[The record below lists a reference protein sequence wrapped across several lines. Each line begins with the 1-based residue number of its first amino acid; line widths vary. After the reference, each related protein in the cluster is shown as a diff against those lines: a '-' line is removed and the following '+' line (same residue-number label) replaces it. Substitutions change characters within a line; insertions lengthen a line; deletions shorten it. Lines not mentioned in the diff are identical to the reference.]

1 MAKDIRINQ
10 IGNLLMYK
18 NRTGLPRI
26 GESIRGKYIAP
37 VNPINPI
44 AVICIHMSYR
54 TKLPEKNTESID
66 NTLPIKSNA
75 NDSFAITRVNLY
87 LAFFHL
93 D

>member
-1 MAKDIRINQ
+1 
-10 IGNLLMYK
+10 MYK

-26 GESIRGKYIAP
+26 GDSISGKYIAT
-37 VNPINPI
+37 VNPIKPI
-44 AVICIHMSYR
+44 AVICIHVSYR
-54 TKLPEKNTESID
+54 TKLPENNTERID

-75 NDSFAITRVNLY
+75 NDSFAIIRVNLY